1 MRDITL
7 GQYFPADS
15 VIHRLDPRVKIL
27 SLIAYIVLIFC
38 TFNAFSLAFIAI
50 TVLAIV
56 LMTNVPLRLYFKS
69 LKVIIVIV
77 IITSILNLFYG
88 TGEPIFE
95 WWIIKVT
102 WGGIRNAVFV
112 CVRIVCLILL
122 SSVLTFT
129 TSPTDLTDALERLM
143 KPLKIFRIKVHEIA
157 MMMTIALRFV
167 PTLLEET
174 DKIMA
179 AQKAR
184 GADMESGNLFTRIKA
199 LVPVLVPLFVSAF
212 RRAYELA
219 VAMECRCYRGGEGR
233 TRMKQLHMAKR
244 DYISIAISLSVIACV
259 ILFNIYGI
267 VIYRVFK

>member
-27 SLIAYIVLIFC
+27 SLIAYIVLVFC
-38 TFNAFSLAFIAI
+38 TFNFASLAFIA
-50 TVLAIV
+50 AIV
-56 LMTNVPLRLYFKS
+56 LLIVLLSKVPLKMYLKS

-77 IITSILNLFYG
+77 IITSLLNLFYG
-88 TGEPIFE
+88 TGEPIFQ
-95 WWIIKVT
+95 WGFIKVT
-102 WGGIRNAVFV
+102 WGGIQNAIFV
-112 CVRIVCLILL
+112 CVRIICLIL
-122 SSVLTFT
+122 SSSILTFT

-143 KPLKIFRIKVHEIA
+143 KPLTVFHVKVHEIA

-184 GADMESGNLFTRIKA
+184 GADMESGSLINRIKA

-219 VAMECRCYRGGEGR
+219 VAMECRCYQGGEGR
-233 TRMKQLHMAKR
+233 TRMKQLHLAKR
-244 DYISIAISLSVIACV
+244 DYISIVFSLLVIAGV
-259 ILFNIYGI
+259 
-267 VIYRVFK
+267 VFLNHFMVFAV

>member
-38 TFNAFSLAFIAI
+38 TFNFASLAFLAAV
-50 TVLAIV
+50 VLLIV
-56 LMTNVPLRLYFKS
+56 LLSKVPLKMYLKS

-77 IITSILNLFYG
+77 AITSLLNLFYG
-88 TGEPIFE
+88 TGEPIFQ
-95 WWIIKVT
+95 WGFIKVT
-102 WGGIRNAVFV
+102 WDGVKNAIFV
-112 CVRIVCLILL
+112 CVRIICLILF

-143 KPLKIFRIKVHEIA
+143 KPLTIFHIKVHEIA

-184 GADMESGNLFTRIKA
+184 GADMESGGLITRIKA
-199 LVPVLVPLFVSAF
+199 LVPILVPLFVSAF

-233 TRMKQLHMAKR
+233 TRMKQLRLAKR
-244 DYISIAISLSVIACV
+244 DYISIVFTLLVIAGV
-259 ILFNIYGI
+259 ILMNTFLKFA
-267 VIYRVFK
+267 V

>member
-7 GQYFPADS
+7 GQYFPTDS
-15 VIHRLDPRVKIL
+15 LIHRLDPRVKIV
-27 SLIAYIVLIFC
+27 SLIAYIVLVFC
-38 TFNAFSLAFIAI
+38 TFNYYALALVGASVF
-50 TVLAIV
+50 VIV
-56 LMTNVPLRLYFKS
+56 LMTKVPLKMYLKS
-69 LKVIIVIV
+69 LKVIIIIV
-77 IITSILNLFYG
+77 LITSILNLFYG
-88 TGEPIFE
+88 AGEPIFQ
-95 WWIIKVT
+95 WGIIKVT
-102 WGGIRNAVFV
+102 WAGIHNAVFV

-143 KPLKIFRIKVHEIA
+143 KPLTVFHIKVHEIA

-184 GADMESGNLFTRIKA
+184 GADMESGNLFTRIRA
-199 LVPVLVPLFVSAF
+199 MVPVLVPLFVSAF

-219 VAMECRCYRGGEGR
+219 VAMECRCYRGGDGR
-233 TRMKQLHMAKR
+233 TRMKQLHMSKR
-244 DYISIAISLSVIACV
+244 DAVAIVLSLLLIAGI
-259 ILFNIYGI
+259 ILLD
-267 VIYRVFK
+267 VFMGHIL

>member
-7 GQYFPADS
+7 GQYFPAS
-15 VIHRLDPRVKIL
+15 SPIHRLDPRVKIIG
-27 SLIAYIVLIFC
+27 LITYIVLTFC
-38 TFNAFSLAFIAI
+38 TFNFYSLGLVAAS
-50 TVLAIV
+50 VLVII
-56 LMTNVPLRLYFKS
+56 LMTKVPLKMYLKS
-69 LKVIIVIV
+69 LKVIIIIV

-88 TGEPIFE
+88 TGEPIFQ
-95 WWIIKVT
+95 WGIIKIT
-102 WGGIRNAVFV
+102 EAGIRNAIFV

-143 KPLKIFRIKVHEIA
+143 KPLTIFHVKVHEIA

-184 GADMESGNLFTRIKA
+184 GADMESGNLIKRIKA

-219 VAMECRCYRGGEGR
+219 LAMECRCYRGGDGR
-233 TRMKQLHMAKR
+233 TRMKQLHLAAR
-244 DYISIAISLSVIACV
+244 DLVCGLFTLLEIA
-259 ILFNIYGI
+259 GI
-267 VIYRVFK
+267 VLLNIFL